1 MKKKRVTALGLMS
14 GTSMDGVDLSIVK
27 SDGNTEF
34 KEILDKYFEFDQN
47 LQKKLLNLRKFIVTS
62 KDLLKLSNEINEIER
77 EFTLFNAKIINDV
90 LDQYEDE
97 VDIIGFHGQTI
108 FHDSTNKISK
118 QLGDGNLLS
127 QILKKKVVN
136 NFRQNDLINGGEGAP
151 LTPIFHKLLAKK
163 FKKKYQINFPLNI
176 INIGGITN
184 ITQVLKDDNIDE
196 NNFFALDIAPGNCLI
211 DEWVRKNSKKK
222 FDENG
227 EIASSGKI
235 DELILNQALDNF
247 NIKTYGKSLDVKDF
261 DVSFV
266 KGLSLEDGCATIS
279 KFTAYLI
286 YKGIEYINNQNNSI
300 PRYNILCGGGRK
312 NKFLKKSI
320 NNYLSKNQKLI
331 EIENYNLNGD
341 FIESQAFG
349 YLSIRTFLELP
360 ISFPNTTNC
369 LRPTVGGEVI
379 SNF

>member
-1 MKKKRVTALGLMS
+1 MKKKIFTALGLMS
-14 GTSMDGVDLSIVK
+14 GTSFDGVDISIVK
-27 SDGNTEF
+27 SDGNIEF
-34 KEILDKYFEFDQN
+34 SEILDKYFEFDQN
-47 LQKKLLNLRKFIVTS
+47 LQKKLLSLRKFIKTS

-90 LDQYEDE
+90 LDQYEGE

-151 LTPIFHKLLAKK
+151 LTPIFHKLLTKK

-184 ITQVLKDDNIDE
+184 ITQVLKDDDIEE

-227 EIASSGKI
+227 EIASSGNI

-247 NIKTYGKSLDVKDF
+247 NIKKYGKSLDVKDF
-261 DVSFV
+261 DTSFV

-286 YKGIEYINNQNNSI
+286 YKGIEYINNQNNTI

-312 NKFLKKSI
+312 NKFLIKSI

>member
-1 MKKKRVTALGLMS
+1 MKKKIFTALGLMS

-47 LQKKLLNLRKFIVTS
+47 LQKKLLSLRKFIKTS

-90 LDQYEDE
+90 LDQYEGE

-118 QLGDGNLLS
+118 QLGDGKLLS

-163 FKKKYQINFPLNI
+163 FTKKYQINFPLNI

-184 ITQVLKDDNIDE
+184 ITQVLKDDDMGE

-261 DVSFV
+261 DTSFV

-286 YKGIEYINNQNNSI
+286 YKGIEYINNQNNTI

-312 NKFLKKSI
+312 NKFLIKSI

>member
-1 MKKKRVTALGLMS
+1 MKKKIFTALGLMS

-62 KDLLKLSNEINEIER
+62 KDLLKLSYEINEIER

-163 FKKKYQINFPLNI
+163 FKKKYQINFPLNR
-176 INIGGITN
+176 
-184 ITQVLKDDNIDE
+184 
-196 NNFFALDIAPGNCLI
+196 FFLIA
-211 DEWVRKNSKKK
+211 
-222 FDENG
+222 
-227 EIASSGKI
+227 
-235 DELILNQALDNF
+235 
-247 NIKTYGKSLDVKDF
+247 
-261 DVSFV
+261 
-266 KGLSLEDGCATIS
+266 
-279 KFTAYLI
+279 
-286 YKGIEYINNQNNSI
+286 
-300 PRYNILCGGGRK
+300 
-312 NKFLKKSI
+312 
-320 NNYLSKNQKLI
+320 
-331 EIENYNLNGD
+331 
-341 FIESQAFG
+341 
-349 YLSIRTFLELP
+349 
-360 ISFPNTTNC
+360 
-369 LRPTVGGEVI
+369 
-379 SNF
+379 

>member
-1 MKKKRVTALGLMS
+1 MKKKIFTALGLMS

-62 KDLLKLSNEINEIER
+62 KDLLKLSYEINEIER

-118 QLGDGNLLS
+118 QLGDGKLLS

-163 FKKKYQINFPLNI
+163 FTKKYQINFPLNI

-184 ITQVLKDDNIDE
+184 ITQVLKDDDMGE

-300 PRYNILCGGGRK
+300 PKYNILCGGGRK
-312 NKFLKKSI
+312 NKFLTKSI
-320 NNYLSKNQKLI
+320 SNYLSKNQKLI